1 MRQVL
6 RTLPRFVL
14 LLLLTDFFSAADTL
28 SGSPAP
34 SDATGS
40 QASGGPAPGRTAVI
54 VDSEGI
60 STEVRGIHTEND
72 DFVSADLVE
81 VETSSLTIG
90 IPIGS
95 LISIETE
102 RDIATAKYTWR
113 GQSYAA
119 SGTLPF
125 KGVHLKGTSAF
136 GSFDLVLQDV
146 RRVTFNEAPAPNT
159 ATRPLPSESVIVLLD
174 GSRVPVARLR
184 AVHRFRGPYGFYST
198 RASEVLELR
207 RGAGAIA
214 LEFQKIARLDF
225 SQEQGG
231 EQKISGPVNVTL
243 AGGATSAATWDS
255 GDLWGFTGEFERG
268 YLFIRPQ
275 QLKAVEF

>member
-6 RTLPRFVL
+6 RTLPRLAL
-14 LLLLTDFFSAADTL
+14 LLLLADFSLAADTL

-40 QASGGPAPGRTAVI
+40 QASGGSAPGRTAVI
-54 VDSEGI
+54 VDSEGV
-60 STEVRGIHTEND
+60 STEVRGVHAEND

-81 VETSSLTIG
+81 VDTSSLTIG
-90 IPIGS
+90 IPIAS
-95 LISIETE
+95 LISIDTE
-102 RDIATAKYTWR
+102 NNIATARYAWR
-113 GQSYAA
+113 GELYTA

-136 GSFDLVLQDV
+136 GSFELGLQDV
-146 RRVTFNEAPAPNT
+146 RRLSFNEAPAPST
-159 ATRPLPSESVIVLLD
+159 ATQPLPSKGAIVLLD

-184 AVHRFRGPYGFYST
+184 AVHRFRGEYGFYST

-225 SQEQGG
+225 VQEQGG
-231 EQKISGPVNVTL
+231 EQKISGPVSVTL
-243 AGGATSAATWDS
+243 SSGSTSTATWDS

-268 YLFIRPQ
+268 YFFIRPQ